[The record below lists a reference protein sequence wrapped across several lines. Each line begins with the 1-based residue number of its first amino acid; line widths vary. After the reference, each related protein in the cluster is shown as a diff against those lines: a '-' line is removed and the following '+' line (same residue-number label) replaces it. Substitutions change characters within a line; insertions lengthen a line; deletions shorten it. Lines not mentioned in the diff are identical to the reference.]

1 MVASQSP
8 FNSKTNLREFMTHSL
23 EGIMDLMNTLAHPK
37 RLEMLIA
44 MLGGAHI
51 TFRDL
56 QEKTELQKSALA
68 HHLSVLSDKS
78 LIEKKEKGVYQI
90 TVDGDDLLE
99 KIAHSYLESKLREQQ
114 RLERLLQL
122 IGKTNP
128 YISQEVPTMGK
139 EKEIL
144 KIVQL
149 SKLRVVSF
157 HVKESNSPEGE
168 AESMLEKWAKPK
180 GMFDQPDI
188 HQVYG
193 FNNPNPTKEQPLYGY
208 EFWVT
213 IPDDFDVESGM
224 TVKTFDGGL
233 YAVMSCQ
240 GVESI
245 GPTWGKLVERVSESK
260 YTLVKTHQW
269 LEHHVNPHNTDPDT
283 FILDL
288 YAPISE

>member
-8 FNSKTNLREFMTHSL
+8 FNSKSKLREFMLHSS
-23 EGIMDLMNTLAHPK
+23 EGITDLINTLAHPK
-37 RLEMLIA
+37 RLEILINA
-44 MLGGAHI
+44 LGGAEI

-56 QEKTELQKSALA
+56 QEKTELQKSALS

-78 LIEKKEKGVYQI
+78 LIDKKEKGIYQI
-90 TVDGDDLLE
+90 TIYGDDLLE
-99 KIAHSYLESKLREQQ
+99 KIAQSYLESKLREQQ

-122 IGKTNP
+122 IGKTSP

-149 SKLRVVSF
+149 PKLRVVSF
-157 HVKESNSPEGE
+157 HVKESKSPEGE

-180 GMFDQPDI
+180 GMFDKPDI

-213 IPDDFDVESGM
+213 IPDDFEVESEM

-245 GPTWGKLVERVSESK
+245 GPTWGKLVERVTESK
-260 YTLVKTHQW
+260 YNLVKTHQW
-269 LEHHVNPHNTDPDT
+269 LEHHVNPHNTDPNT
-283 FILDL
+283 FVLDL
-288 YAPISE
+288 YAPIAD

>member
-1 MVASQSP
+1 
-8 FNSKTNLREFMTHSL
+8 LSL
-23 EGIMDLMNTLAHPK
+23 DGVVDLMNTLAHPK
-37 RLEMLIA
+37 RLEMLIT
-44 MLGGAHI
+44 MLGGADI
-51 TFRDL
+51 TFKDL

-68 HHLSVLSDKS
+68 HHLSVLQEKS
-78 LIEKKEKGVYQI
+78 LIVKKEKGLYQI
-90 TVDGDDLLE
+90 TIDGDDLLE

-114 RLERLLQL
+114 RLERLLKL

-128 YISQEVPTMGK
+128 YINQEAKTMGK

-144 KIVQL
+144 KIVKL
-149 SKLRVVSF
+149 PKLRVVSF
-157 HVKESNSPEGE
+157 HVKESKSPEGE

-193 FNNPNPTKEQPLYGY
+193 FNNPDPTKEQPLYGY

-213 IPDDFDVESGM
+213 IPDEYEVESGM
-224 TVKTFDGGL
+224 TVKSFDGGL
-233 YAVMSCQ
+233 YAVMSCCGWQ
-240 GVESI
+240 KI

-260 YTLVKTHQW
+260 YKLVKTHQW

-288 YAPISE
+288 YAPIAE